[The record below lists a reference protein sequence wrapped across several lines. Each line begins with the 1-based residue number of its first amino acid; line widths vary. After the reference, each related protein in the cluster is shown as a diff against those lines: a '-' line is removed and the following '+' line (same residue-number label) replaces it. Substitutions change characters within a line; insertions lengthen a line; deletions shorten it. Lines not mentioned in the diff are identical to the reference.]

1 MVIKMIK
8 NAPCD
13 SSQLGFFDLMTQLD
27 STHELLALA
36 NTFNWQH
43 LESAFQ
49 PLYSHRGRGIKPI
62 RLMTGL
68 LILKQL
74 YNLSDDA
81 VVEQWRM
88 NPYFQAFCGEKSFQ
102 TQPPCDSSQL
112 SVFRKRIGEEGVELI
127 FAQSVALHGQAAEE
141 KIVLVDTTVQEKNI
155 TYPTDSKLA
164 IKIINKLNKLAKAHG
179 IQQRRTFVKEVKELR
194 LACRHFR
201 QPKARSKARKAL
213 KRLRTIAGILLRELE
228 RQLPAN
234 VLEDL
239 AAQFA
244 LYQRVLTQTPKDKDK
259 IYSLHEPDVYCVGKG
274 KDHKA
279 YEYGRKAS
287 VVSTLEG
294 KIIIG
299 VISHDEHIHD
309 SKTLKPAL
317 EHAQQHRKSAI
328 EMAVVDR
335 GYRGAQQ
342 YVETTVLLPKPP
354 LKRDSAYI
362 QQKKRRLC
370 QQRAGIEPI
379 IGHLKQDFRL
389 SRCRLK
395 GSLGDRIN
403 LLMAAC
409 AWNLRKWLV
418 AFFFSEFQSAFLS
431 VFVVLSFNPVT
442 MRCDIQYIA
451 VCFTP
456 IETLS

>member
-1 MVIKMIK
+1 MIT

-36 NTFNWQH
+36 NIFNWQR
-43 LESAFQ
+43 LESAFL
-49 PLYSHRGRGIKPI
+49 PLYSHRGRGAKPI
-62 RLMTGL
+62 RLMIGL

-74 YNLSDDA
+74 YNLSDEA

-88 NPYFQAFCGEKSFQ
+88 NPYFQAFCGKQSFQ
-102 TQPPCDSSQL
+102 TQLPCDSSQL
-112 SVFRKRIGEEGVELI
+112 SVFRKRIGEEGVALI

-213 KRLRTIAGILLRELE
+213 KRLRTIAGILRRELE
-228 RQLPAN
+228 RQLPAD
-234 VLEDL
+234 VLEGL

-287 VVSTLEG
+287 VVSTLES

-299 VISHDEHIHD
+299 VVSHDEHVHD

-317 EHAQQHRKSAI
+317 AHAQQHRQSAI

-335 GYRGAQQ
+335 GYRGGQQ
-342 YVETTVLLPKPP
+342 YVETMVLLPKPP
-354 LKRDSAYI
+354 LKRDSAYER
-362 QQKKRRLC
+362 QKKRRLC

-395 GSLGDRIN
+395 GSHGDRIN

-418 AFFFSEFQSAFLS
+418 AFFLSEYQHATLGVFIAFC
-431 VFVVLSFNPVT
+431 FNPLK
-442 MRCDIQYIA
+442 MRWDIQYVALWFIPLEP
-451 VCFTP
+451 V
-456 IETLS
+456 S

>member
-1 MVIKMIK
+1 MIK
-8 NAPCD
+8 NAPCE

-27 STHELLALA
+27 PTHELLALA
-36 NTFNWQH
+36 NKFNWQS
-43 LESAFQ
+43 LETAFL
-49 PLYSHRGRGIKPI
+49 PLYSHRGRGAKPI

-68 LILKQL
+68 LMLKQL
-74 YNLSDDA
+74 YDLSDDA
-81 VVEQWRM
+81 VIEQWRM

-102 TQPPCDSSQL
+102 TQLPCDSSQL
-112 SVFRKRIGEEGVELI
+112 SVFRKRIGEDGVALI

-141 KIVLVDTTVQEKNI
+141 KTVLVDTTVQEKNI

-164 IKIINKLNKLAKAHG
+164 IKIINKLNKLAKVHG
-179 IQQRRTFVKEVKELR
+179 IQQRRTFVREVKELR

-201 QPKARSKARKAL
+201 QPKARNNARKAL
-213 KRLRTIAGILLRELE
+213 KRLRTIAGILRRELE
-228 RQLPAN
+228 RQLPVE
-234 VLEDL
+234 VLEGL

-244 LYQRVLTQTPKDKDK
+244 LYQRVLTQTPKDKNK

-287 VVSTLEG
+287 VVSTLKS

-299 VISHDEHIHD
+299 VVSHDEHVHD

-335 GYRGAQQ
+335 GYRGSQQ
-342 YVETTVLLPKPP
+342 YVEATVLLPKPP
-354 LKRDSAYI
+354 LKRDSAYE

-395 GSLGDRIN
+395 GSYGDRIN

-418 AFFFSEFQSAFLS
+418 AFFLSEYQQAIFG
-431 VFVVLSFNPVT
+431 VFFIFCFNPLT
-442 MRCDIQYIA
+442 MRWDIKQMTIW
-451 VCFTP
+451 F
-456 IETLS
+456 ISLEQIS